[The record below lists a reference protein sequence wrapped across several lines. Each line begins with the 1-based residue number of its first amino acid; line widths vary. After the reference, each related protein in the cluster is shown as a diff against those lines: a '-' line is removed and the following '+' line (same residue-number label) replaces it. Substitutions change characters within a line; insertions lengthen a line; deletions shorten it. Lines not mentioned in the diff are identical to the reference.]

1 MVDASF
7 VANGIITAGT
17 VLPATQSIFTKLGP
31 SQVRRISIIFPAG
44 CGGLVGVR
52 IKAGGGFAFPNVDG
66 QYFSF
71 DDYIYTFDVANQ
83 TDSGQWQAECYNI
96 DLIDHGITV
105 IYEFDYLRGNLG
117 IASSQPIA
125 I

>member
-7 VANGIITAGT
+7 VASGIITAGT

-31 SQVRRISIIFPAG
+31 SRVRRISIIFPAG

-52 IKAGGGFAFPNVDG
+52 IRASGGFAFPNVDG

-71 DDYIYTFDVANQ
+71 DDYVYTFDVANQ
-83 TDSGQWQAECYNI
+83 TDAGQWQAECYNV
-96 DLIDHGITV
+96 DLTDHGITV
-105 IYEFDYLRGNLG
+105 IYEYDYLRGSQTL
-117 IASSQPIA
+117 SQSQPIA